1 VLKCVVTTTALA
13 HHCLHHDFREPL
25 MLAGLRRLELWGG
38 VNGGFV
44 GESRFRVNVSCACFV
59 FLFFSLLTFDLG

>member
-1 VLKCVVTTTALA
+1 MLKCVVTTTALA

-38 VNGGFV
+38 AGSMGVLSVRRGFV
-44 GESRFRVNVSCACFV
+44 
-59 FLFFSLLTFDLG
+59 